1 MANTVTVAA
10 TASTVTISATGID
23 RCATAL
29 VVRSGESR
37 TVDGTKRRDLLRLE
51 SDASVALATDSGFI
65 FGC

>member
-10 TASTVTISATGID
+10 TASTATVSAAGID
-23 RCATAL
+23 RCATPL

-37 TVDGTKRRDLLRLE
+37 TVDGTERRALIRLE
-51 SDASVALATDSGFI
+51 SDASLTLTTGSEFI